1 MQKPL
6 RVKQHSGF
14 GSPSVCSGVH
24 IPSVKRDSQCRRRK
38 ERGRERESRDS
49 ELIDYTVLKW
59 SASQPCKYVTNDS
72 ARGIDSRLCCGS
84 GEGGRGNV

>member
-1 MQKPL
+1 MQEK
-6 RVKQHSGF
+6 KG
-14 GSPSVCSGVH
+14 
-24 IPSVKRDSQCRRRK
+24 KT
-38 ERGRERESRDS
+38 ERENRDS

-84 GEGGRGNV
+84 GEGGRGDV